1 MAFSPILRI
10 SLGTSNNTKFYKQ
23 IVLTTEICRS
33 NSIFHAMAT
42 ESQNTNFEMISKS
55 TYISFLNGYLY
66 SKVEKSYNLK
76 LVTDK
81 RNYVF
86 ASIYL

>member
-1 MAFSPILRI
+1 
-10 SLGTSNNTKFYKQ
+10 
-23 IVLTTEICRS
+23 
-33 NSIFHAMAT
+33 MAT